1 MVKAGRKPIPKS
13 QAEGPIAG
21 LLAVRTRKS
30 KSRPKPTPK
39 QSAEIAE
46 LARRFSHGLELFAE
60 GSQRLLRPRLR
71 LPEGVGRSPRKQ
83 RRVVQHYQGD
93 RVQIVLAKEY
103 PDGVPSKK
111 ELSNSEL
118 VNVVRKRLEEDPKK
132 TGLAIPDPKT
142 ILREA
147 GRIPR
152 KK

>member
-1 MVKAGRKPIPKS
+1 
-13 QAEGPIAG
+13 
-21 LLAVRTRKS
+21 
-30 KSRPKPTPK
+30 
-39 QSAEIAE
+39 
-46 LARRFSHGLELFAE
+46 
-60 GSQRLLRPRLR
+60 
-71 LPEGVGRSPRKQ
+71 
-83 RRVVQHYQGD
+83 
-93 RVQIVLAKEY
+93 VLAKEY

-118 VNVVRKRLEEDPKK
+118 VNVLRKRLEEDPKK